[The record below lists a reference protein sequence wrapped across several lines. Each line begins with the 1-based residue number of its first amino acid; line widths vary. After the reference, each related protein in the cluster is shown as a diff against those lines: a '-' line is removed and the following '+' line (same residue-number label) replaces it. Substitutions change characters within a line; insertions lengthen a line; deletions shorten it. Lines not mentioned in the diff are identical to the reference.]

1 MNPNKF
7 FRSRKSAGAKIH
19 RHNMP
24 VSIHQLTRRNLDQLL
39 VRLRPHRIVDQA
51 VQSRVR
57 VIIDDVARRGDAALL
72 QYTAQF
78 DGVVL
83 HPEELR
89 VQGREFDQA
98 RRQVT
103 GEQLAALKVSLANIR
118 KVEQHRLARLSGRM
132 QTSPGVSVRATVRP
146 LSSVGC
152 YVPGGRAVYPSSVL
166 MNVVPAQVAGVK
178 RIVLCSPPSAT
189 KTIHPLILVAAKLCG
204 VHEVYRVGGAQA
216 IAALAFGTQTIKPVQ
231 KIIGPGSAY
240 VAAAKLAVSDRV
252 AIDAPAGP
260 SELLV
265 IADETADPVNVAADM
280 LSQAEHGHDSI
291 VGLVTTSSK
300 LAKQVVAALR
310 ERLDA
315 VERSATIA
323 QALAQNGFV
332 LTCNSMKLAVEFTN
346 GFAPEHLEI
355 IARQAHSLANEIE
368 AAGLILLGNYSP
380 VAASDYVV
388 GSNHVLPTGGAAKTY
403 SGLSVIDFVRR
414 VNIVHCSRKGLKGLM
429 PSLRALALAEGLP
442 NHYRAAAERFR
453 HRRQ

>member
-1 MNPNKF
+1 MTLFIDK
-7 FRSRKSAGAKIH
+7 
-19 RHNMP
+19 
-24 VSIHQLTRRNLDQLL
+24 LTQRNLDQL
-39 VRLRPHRIVDQA
+39 VTRLRQA
-51 VQSRVR
+51 QRAPQAMQSRVR
-57 VIIDDVARRGDAALL
+57 PILEDVARRGDAALL
-72 QYTAQF
+72 EYTAQF

-83 HPEELR
+83 RADELR
-89 VQGREFDQA
+89 VQPHEFDQA

-118 KVEQHRLARLSGRM
+118 KVEQCRLARLSGTIR
-132 QTSPGVSVRATVRP
+132 TRPGVLVRTTCRP
-146 LSSVGC
+146 LASVGC

-178 RIVLCSPPSAT
+178 RIVLCSPPSPA

-216 IAALAFGTQTIKPVQ
+216 IAAMAYGTQTIKPVQ
-231 KIIGPGSAY
+231 KVIGPGSAY
-240 VAAAKLAVSDRV
+240 VAAAKLAVSDHV

-265 IADETADPVNVAADM
+265 IADETADPANVAADM
-280 LSQAEHGHDSI
+280 ISQAEHGHDSI

-300 LAKQVVAALR
+300 LARQVVALIG
-310 ERLDA
+310 EH
-315 VERSATIA
+315 VGSPERSATIA
-323 QALAQNGFV
+323 QALADNGFV
-332 LTCNSMKLAVEFTN
+332 LVSNSMKLAVEFTN
-346 GFAPEHLEI
+346 RFAPEHLEI
-355 IARQAHSLANEIE
+355 ITRQAHSLANEIE

-414 VNIVHCSRKGLKGLM
+414 VNIVQCSRDGLKALM
-429 PSLRALALAEGLP
+429 PPLKALALAEGLP
-442 NHYRAAAERFR
+442 NHYRAAAERFGR
-453 HRRQ
+453 RRWTGKRRQ